1 MHYQSQ
7 DARGMRRLTGPS
19 GPGGAGQGQGQ
30 GQGMN
35 QLAQMGPVVLSVGG
49 KPGGLSFD
57 HVLHKLQ
64 VCQEDWN

>member
-1 MHYQSQ
+1 
-7 DARGMRRLTGPS
+7 
-19 GPGGAGQGQGQ
+19 
-30 GQGMN
+30 MN